1 VFTISL
7 DFKKKI
13 SSLGKEIELR
23 LEGIKLKE
31 ENKLVAILES
41 FRPRMVEIAK
51 DVASNFDLV
60 ASQKFFKGF
69 KSPAILKLA
78 DTITTQLIN
87 EAKAP
92 NYEIYYWQVI
102 NGGRGAGLKPPPAVP
117 YKKIKEED
125 TILGWMKT
133 RGISSQRRGTKG
145 KFISAGGSL
154 EESKKRQAFTIAGKI
169 GEKGIR
175 PKPEV
180 FNLMRNKIYIELR
193 NRIMAMSG
201 V

>member
-1 VFTISL
+1 VFRISL

-23 LEGIKLKE
+23 IENIQE
-31 ENKLVAILES
+31 DQENKLAMIMKE
-41 FRPRMVEIAK
+41 FQPEMVEIAK
-51 DVASNFDLV
+51 NVSESFDLM
-60 ASQKFFKGF
+60 ASTKFFKGF
-69 KSPAILKLA
+69 KSPEILRLA
-78 DTITTQLIN
+78 DTITIQLIN
-87 EAKAP
+87 DAKDP
-92 NYEIYYWQVI
+92 NYELYYWQVI

-117 YKKIKEED
+117 YEGRNEED
-125 TILGWMKT
+125 TILGWMKKK
-133 RGISSQRRGTKG
+133 GIYSQRRGTKG

-154 EESKKRQAFTIAGKI
+154 EESKKRQAYTIARKI
-169 GEKGIR
+169 GEKGIK

-193 NRIMAMSG
+193 NRIMAISG